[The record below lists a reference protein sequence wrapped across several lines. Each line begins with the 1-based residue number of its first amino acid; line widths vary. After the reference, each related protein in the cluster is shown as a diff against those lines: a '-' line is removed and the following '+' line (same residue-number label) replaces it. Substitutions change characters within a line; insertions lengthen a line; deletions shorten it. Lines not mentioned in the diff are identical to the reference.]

1 MTNPHASG
9 ADLARQALAAARA
22 AAKNTPAPAGKKTR
36 RTMRPHRG
44 EQGDPQG
51 LGAVLQKLTDQ
62 QGWSDGLGGGNL
74 LDQWPQICPTE
85 LATTVQ
91 PAAYDPERG
100 LLSLR
105 PSSPAYATQ
114 LRLFQHTLVQ
124 HLNRALGRRAVR
136 AIRIL
141 PPTAAAAPATD
152 AIPQPATP
160 EPAPAPARKPAP
172 EGYKLAR
179 QLLEEN
185 RPERQPGN
193 PYVAEADARQIA
205 ALRANREPE
214 TEHREA
220 VWASEPA
227 GPEPG
232 SMEASEAAA
241 RAYARRTRRSTDLPR
256 AFDVA

>member
-1 MTNPHASG
+1 MTNPNASG

-22 AAKNTPAPAGKKTR
+22 AAKTAPAPAGKKTR
-36 RTMRPHRG
+36 RTMRVHRG

-51 LGAVLQKLTDQ
+51 LGTVLQKLTDQ
-62 QGWSDGLGGGNL
+62 QGWNDSIGGGNL

-105 PSSPAYATQ
+105 PCSPAYATQ

-136 AIRIL
+136 SIRIL
-141 PPTAAAAPATD
+141 APTAAAPAPATE
-152 AIPQPATP
+152 AIPLPAAP
-160 EPAPAPARKPAP
+160 EPSPAPRKPAP

-179 QLLEEN
+179 QLLQEN

-214 TEHREA
+214 TAHREA
-220 VWASEPA
+220 VWASEPT

-232 SMEASEAAA
+232 SMAASEAAA
-241 RAYARRTRRSTDLPR
+241 RAYARRHPRSTDVPR